1 MHESRTA
8 MRRLLLLV
16 FSRAQRHCRR
26 FWRWYVAAVAGS
38 IGYRTYVLCGLT
50 ADAHRSAPPLAGAIL
65 GQPVAMAH
73 SVLRRGQ
80 LRGEPLEAVPVCHR
94 GLEPWTSRPLV

>member
-1 MHESRTA
+1 MREPHTA

-26 FWRWYVAAVAGS
+26 FWRWYAAVVAGS
-38 IGYRTYVLCGLT
+38 IGYRAYVLCGLT
-50 ADAHRSAPPLAGAIL
+50 ADSHRSAPPLAGAIL

-80 LRGEPLEAVPVCHR
+80 LRGEPLEAMPVCHR
-94 GLEPWTSRPLV
+94 GFEPWTSRPLA